1 MPVSVARG
9 DASRLQLTEHR
20 SRVEPEA
27 VTHLCK
33 RVAGLVEANHFI
45 DLLRCRRGVSPFD
58 ALSLQDSADRHS
70 MAVVLGGKLVNRLSR
85 LIGGDDPADFLV
97 RESRLRRALTTTV
110 RLRKLADWL
119 GREVTVGL
127 PQFFCMRGE
136 QYHVKVES

>member
-1 MPVSVARG
+1 
-9 DASRLQLTEHR
+9 
-20 SRVEPEA
+20 
-27 VTHLCK
+27 
-33 RVAGLVEANHFI
+33 
-45 DLLRCRRGVSPFD
+45 VSPFD